1 MRRSEGYTDK
11 LEKLTRDDSG
21 LAAVVNPK
29 DTAQKKMRL
38 WITGFSQ
45 SEYWHVFLNKGYIMT
60 LIFQKKMNCK
70 FANLKLALKKYI
82 HLPKWEEENALVEE
96 EKGEEANHTFI
107 KIEFILGRDVKW
119 VKELFPKFWPTCYKT
134 LAT

>member
-45 SEYWHVFLNKGYIMT
+45 SEYWYVFLNKGYIMT

-119 VKELFPKFWPTCYKT
+119 ENELFPKFWPTCYKT